1 MTRPTFHSSRMVS
14 SRAISQY
21 RYRFSS
27 PVVSGRTISS
37 EPAEN
42 VVIFTNTFA
51 TYELPSSG
59 GPGSYPFIICGV
71 AILATALLLL
81 EKNRREEGGNKA
93 RS

>member
-1 MTRPTFHSSRMVS
+1 MSSLS
-14 SRAISQY
+14 SQKKV
-21 RYRFSS
+21 SS